1 MTFMPRPRLPTTPAS
16 FQVGGVKVS
25 AVTGRTAVDHFYAL
39 LAARQ
44 GGYVTV
50 TSAHGVVEAL
60 TDKAFGAIVNGAVM
74 TLPDGMPIYWAGRY
88 IQGQTMGRLPGAE
101 FFNLVLTDRRAGTVR
116 HFFYGSQEST
126 TKEVACRA
134 AAACGDTAVAG
145 WHCPP
150 FRLAGTMEDDETIK
164 QMQASAPDVIWVGL
178 STPKQEYFMAN
189 HAHLFPNTLFVGV
202 GAAFDF
208 YAGIKD
214 RGPQALSSTGF
225 EWLYRLVSEPKRLW
239 PRYRVVV
246 PVMLSILA
254 RDAVART
261 FGRGSAPSRRAA
273 AESFDSPPA

>member
-1 MTFMPRPRLPTTPAS
+1 MTHMPRPPNPNAPAS
-16 FQVGGVKVS
+16 FWVGGVKVS

-50 TSAHGVVEAL
+50 TSAHGVVEAQ
-60 TDKAFGAIVNGAVM
+60 TDKALEGIINAAMM

-88 IQGQTMGRLPGAE
+88 IQGHAMGRLPGAE
-101 FFNLVLTDRRAGTVR
+101 FFNLALNDARAGTVR

-126 TKEVACRA
+126 TKEVARRA
-134 AAACGDTAVAG
+134 AAACGENAVAG

-150 FRLAGTMEDDETIK
+150 FRPAGAMEAEAIIK
-164 QMQASAPDVIWVGL
+164 EMQQSQPNVIWVGL
-178 STPKQEYFMAN
+178 STPKQEYFMAK
-189 HAHLFPNTLFVGV
+189 HAHLFPHTLFVGV

-214 RGPQALSSTGF
+214 RGPKALNSTGF

-254 RDAVART
+254 KDALAKK
-261 FGRGSAPSRRAA
+261 FGRAPSPGALPQGSGRK
-273 AESFDSPPA
+273 P